1 MKFRIKYILLLVF
14 TAVLFGCEDE
24 YDGTG
29 VDSKVSLDD
38 HCLYVYCSDGWNS
51 IDISSNRDNNYY
63 IEINTN
69 GTKTNWKIAGA
80 PDWLKLSST
89 TGNYSEKVTLQVSP
103 NFTFN
108 TRTATLTVTS
118 TDMPGS
124 FEISVSQERTYL
136 NGSGEGTVNYP
147 FDCEAAYN
155 YIGYLVNN
163 VESESDI
170 YIRGYVNSIKQE
182 YNEKNGCATFSIS
195 QDQWGSYNEILV
207 SSALYLGNQKYS
219 SNKRNVLIGDEVVI
233 CGKVINKNGTRQTVD
248 NNAYLY
254 SVIGSTDANDAVVT
268 DNIQPI
274 SYVLENGVHGN
285 IYRIKGT
292 CTSISNA
299 WSGDYYLT
307 EDASGI
313 FIYGSYYG
321 DQQFQYNNIKEGD
334 TLIIEGE
341 LYIYYSEPELIKT
354 QILDIQR
361 AN

>member
-51 IDISSNRDNNYY
+51 IDISSYRDNNYY
-63 IEINTN
+63 IQINTN

-124 FEISVSQERTYL
+124 FEISVRQERTYL

-170 YIRGYVNSIKQE
+170 YIRGYLNSIKQE

-195 QDQWGSYNEILV
+195 QDQWNSYNEILV

-248 NNAYLY
+248 NKAYLY
-254 SVIGSTDANDAVVT
+254 SVNGLTNEE
-268 DNIQPI
+268 IQSI
-274 SYVLENGVHGN
+274 SYVLEYGLIGSK
-285 IYRIKGT
+285 YRIKGI
-292 CTSISNA
+292 CTSILNTKY
-299 WSGDYYLT
+299 GNYYLIDDT
-307 EDASGI
+307 GEI
-313 FIYGSYYG
+313 YIYGTVDRSG
-321 DQQFQYNNIKEGD
+321 NNCFETLGISEGD
-334 TLIIEGE
+334 TLTIEGPLDE
-341 LYIYYSEPELIKT
+341 YNGVPQIKNGVV
-354 QILDIQR
+354 IDIQK
-361 AN
+361 AGNL

>member
-1 MKFRIKYILLLVF
+1 M
-14 TAVLFGCEDE
+14 
-24 YDGTG
+24 
-29 VDSKVSLDD
+29 
-38 HCLYVYCSDGWNS
+38 
-51 IDISSNRDNNYY
+51 
-63 IEINTN
+63 
-69 GTKTNWKIAGA
+69 
-80 PDWLKLSST
+80 
-89 TGNYSEKVTLQVSP
+89 
-103 NFTFN
+103 
-108 TRTATLTVTS
+108 
-118 TDMPGS
+118 
-124 FEISVSQERTYL
+124 
-136 NGSGEGTVNYP
+136 
-147 FDCEAAYN
+147 
-155 YIGYLVNN
+155 NN

-170 YIRGYVNSIKQE
+170 YIRGYVKSIKQE

-219 SNKRNVLIGDEVVI
+219 STKRNVLIGDEVVI

-248 NNAYLY
+248 NKAYLY
-254 SVIGSTDANDAVVT
+254 SVNGITDANDAVVT

-341 LYIYYSEPELIKT
+341 LYLYDSVPELIKA

>member
-1 MKFRIKYILLLVF
+1 MKFRIKYILVALF
-14 TAVLFGCEDE
+14 ATVLFGCADE

-38 HCLYVYCSDGWNS
+38 HCLYVYCSDGWNR
-51 IDISSNRDNNYY
+51 INISSFSSNDYY

-89 TGNYSEKVTLQVSP
+89 TGDYSEKVTLQVSP
-103 NFTFN
+103 NFSFN

-195 QDQWGSYNEILV
+195 QDQWNSYNEILV

-248 NNAYLY
+248 NKAYLY
-254 SVIGSTDANDAVVT
+254 SVNGLTNEE
-268 DNIQPI
+268 IQSI
-274 SYVLENGVHGN
+274 SYVLEYGLIGSK
-285 IYRIKGT
+285 YRIKGI
-292 CTSISNA
+292 CTSILNTKY
-299 WSGDYYLT
+299 GNYYLIDDT
-307 EDASGI
+307 GEI
-313 FIYGSYYG
+313 YIYGTVDRSG
-321 DQQFQYNNIKEGD
+321 NNCFETLGISEGD
-334 TLIIEGE
+334 TLTIEGPLDE
-341 LYIYYSEPELIKT
+341 HIGVPQIKNGVV
-354 QILDIQR
+354 IDIQK
-361 AN
+361 AGNL